1 MPAEKAKSE
10 KHLALCVSA
19 KGRANE
25 IAKKFGGGY
34 HEDKPTIETPFKKL
48 LDFHIDTSSE
58 AADKEPE
65 TVNVPVWMTVM
76 IKKLEDDPEH
86 ENMVQLSGTI
96 IQRTLFFDATRTTPD
111 PKKGARNGF
120 EAR

>member
-1 MPAEKAKSE
+1 MAADKPSIKVAQ
-10 KHLALCVSA
+10 LVQQV
-19 KGRANE
+19 
-25 IAKKFGGGY
+25 AKKFSGGY
-34 HEDKPTIETPFKKL
+34 HEEDNETIETPFKKL

-58 AADKEPE
+58 EADKEPK

-96 IQRTLFFDATRTTPD
+96 IQRTLFFDAMRTTPKD
-111 PKKGARNGF
+111 SRNGF
-120 EAR
+120 KAR